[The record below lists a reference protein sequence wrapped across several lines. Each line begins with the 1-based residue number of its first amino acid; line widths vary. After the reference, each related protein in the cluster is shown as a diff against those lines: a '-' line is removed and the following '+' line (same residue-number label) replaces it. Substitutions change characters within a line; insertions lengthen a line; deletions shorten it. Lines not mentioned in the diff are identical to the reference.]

1 MAIKKIHETHEKHE
15 KHKKQQNKEYP
26 LIKIKLK
33 KSMIGRTQK
42 QRAII
47 KGLGLRKIDSEVTR
61 EERPEIMG
69 MIKKVGFMLQ
79 VSDMS
84 DRSDRPDKSH

>member
-1 MAIKKIHETHEKHE
+1 MAVKEKQKKT
-15 KHKKQQNKEYP
+15 QYP

-33 KSMIGRTQK
+33 KSTIGRTKK

-47 KGLGLRKIDSEVTR
+47 KCLGLGKIDSEVTR
-61 EERPEIMG
+61 EKRPEILG
-69 MIKKVGFMLQ
+69 MINKVDFMLQ

-84 DRSDRPDKSH
+84 EVSDRSDKSDRSDQSQ

>member
-1 MAIKKIHETHEKHE
+1 MAVKRIHETHEKPE
-15 KHKKQQNKEYP
+15 NKEYP

-33 KSMIGRTQK
+33 KSMNGRTQK

-61 EERPEIMG
+61 EKRPEILG
-69 MIKKVGFMLQ
+69 MIDKVNFMLQ
-79 VSDMS
+79 VSDLS
-84 DRSDRPDKSH
+84 DLSNQSDKSDMSK

>member
-1 MAIKKIHETHEKHE
+1 MAVKEKQKKI
-15 KHKKQQNKEYP
+15 QYP

-33 KSMIGRTQK
+33 KSIIGRTQK

-61 EERPEIMG
+61 EKRPEIMG

-79 VSDMS
+79 VSEMSEVS
-84 DRSDRPDKSH
+84 DRSDQSDRSDKSQ

>member
-1 MAIKKIHETHEKHE
+1 MAVKK
-15 KHKKQQNKEYP
+15 KKKDTFP

-33 KSMIGRTQK
+33 KSLIGRTQK

-61 EERPEIMG
+61 EKRPEVLG
-69 MIKKVGFMLQ
+69 MIKKVDFMLQ
-79 VSDMS
+79 VTDSES
-84 DRSDRPDKSH
+84 EVRK

>member
-1 MAIKKIHETHEKHE
+1 MAVKK
-15 KHKKQQNKEYP
+15 KKKDEYP

-33 KSMIGRTQK
+33 KSLIGRTQK

-61 EERPEIMG
+61 EKRPEVLG
-69 MIKKVGFMLQ
+69 MIKKVDFLLQ
-79 VSDMS
+79 VTDSGS
-84 DRSDRPDKSH
+84 EVRK